1 MHQLS
6 NEKFMNFISVQR
18 AATHRLVCNKLIVLH
33 LDPVG
38 YPCLNDYSQQS

>member
-1 MHQLS
+1 MS
-6 NEKFMNFISVQR
+6 AIPVQR
-18 AATHRLVCNKLIVLH
+18 TATHRLVGNKLIVLH